1 MLQASSEQLA
11 KYAFLLDPF
20 ATSPPLSPE
29 NVQFQKH
36 QKHTFLLML
45 ISLVQQH
52 SKSFHQQ
59 IVLQSIRIHTELK
72 FFGYQG
78 SCLIINTSASDL
90 DNTAKVS
97 AIAYVVK
104 GLNVTEK
111 SKENLPVKLKVKCK
125 P

>member
-1 MLQASSEQLA
+1 MLQASFEQLA
-11 KYAFLLDPF
+11 KDAFLLDPF
-20 ATSPPLSPE
+20 ATSTPLLPE

-36 QKHTFLLML
+36 QKHTILLIL

-59 IVLQSIRIHTELK
+59 IVLQSIRIHRVKILWISREL
-72 FFGYQG
+72 FN
-78 SCLIINTSASDL
+78 NTSASDL

-104 GLNVTEK
+104 GLNVIDK
-111 SKENLPVKLKVKCK
+111 SKENLPVKLKVKYK
-125 P
+125 L